1 MYIVD
6 LTEIRGLKVG
16 SFYTL
21 LVVMLI
27 LAIGCWGCASKQ
39 HNADNGHT
47 STQILNARELHLRK
61 KPGPVE
67 TETLKRLPEMT
78 WEEHERLGDLYFGR
92 GNLGSAFVQYEKSL
106 KLNPNN
112 NGIHYKKGRLLI
124 IGGMNEDAISEFKKA
139 LKKGPKH
146 ALFHEGLGM
155 AYFQIKKYDDA
166 EACFHKAI
174 ELDPKLWKA
183 HNFLGIIYD
192 YKKRSEKAVHQ
203 YEAAIALKDDNE
215 LLYNNLGISYFL
227 AGDCEKAIK
236 AFNKALATKRA
247 PSKTYNN
254 LGLVLAS
261 VGKYEEALEA
271 FRKAGHE
278 AHAYN
283 NLGCAYLAQGKYKE
297 AIGCFEKAIELEPT
311 FYATASENLRKGR
324 LVYQSSLDSAES
336 NFQQNRTVASF
347 DKPQCVKQLTMQA
360 GGSLREKSAG
370 CRGAKPG
377 TVHTVSKG
385 DSLAGISRQYYG
397 SPGYWD
403 MIYAENNG
411 IIGNNPEHLRVGLKL
426 VIPSLRR

>member
-1 MYIVD
+1 
-6 LTEIRGLKVG
+6 
-16 SFYTL
+16 
-21 LVVMLI
+21 
-27 LAIGCWGCASKQ
+27 
-39 HNADNGHT
+39 
-47 STQILNARELHLRK
+47 
-61 KPGPVE
+61 
-67 TETLKRLPEMT
+67 
-78 WEEHERLGDLYFGR
+78 
-92 GNLGSAFVQYEKSL
+92 VQYEKSL

-139 LKKGPKH
+139 LKKDPKH

-166 EACFHKAI
+166 EVCFHKAI
-174 ELDPKLWKA
+174 ELDPKLWEA

-192 YKKRSEKAVHQ
+192 YKKRSEKAAHQ

-278 AHAYN
+278 AQAYN
-283 NLGCAYLAQGKYKE
+283 NLGCAYLAKGKCKE

-311 FYATASENLRKGR
+311 FYATASENLRKSR
-324 LVYQSSLDSAES
+324 LVNQSSLDSAES
-336 NFQQNRTVASF
+336 NFRQSPTAANF
-347 DKPQCVKQLTMQA
+347 DKLLGVKQLTMQA

-377 TVHTVSKG
+377 TIHTVSKG

-397 SPGYWD
+397 SPGHWD
-403 MIYAENNG
+403 IIYLENSK
-411 IIGNNPEHLRVGLKL
+411 IIGKSPKYLKVGLKL
-426 VIPSLRR
+426 VIPSLGR